1 MMVEWKGVEIHLEL
15 FFVGF
20 LSDIVYRYLRRE
32 GYCYGKWR
40 VAYWLFVFTF
50 VLVAFGRRTC

>member
-1 MMVEWKGVEIHLEL
+1 MMIEWKGVEIHLEL

-40 VAYWLFVFTF
+40 VAYWLFIFTIF
-50 VLVAFGRRTC
+50 TLVLVI